1 MAYISEYII
10 NYMTTIEKTRGIQ
23 GAENDITLLRLQE
36 VIALGVEQYG
46 WVGKAIIDAEKITF
60 YKFGIKLG
68 IAWHFNNGFVVNEL
82 GIIRHIGFI
91 VPKVQ
96 DREIL
101 TNIYKLFGKRC
112 PF

>member
-1 MAYISEYII
+1 MI
-10 NYMTTIEKTRGIQ
+10 TIEKTFGIQ

-36 VIALGVEQYG
+36 IIALGIEQYG
-46 WVGKAIIDAEKITF
+46 WVGKVIIDAEKITF
-60 YKFGIKLG
+60 YKFGMKLG
-68 IAWHFNNGFVVNEL
+68 VAWHSINGLVVNEL

-91 VPKVQ
+91 VPVVQ

-101 TNIYKLFGKRC
+101 TNIYRLFGKRC